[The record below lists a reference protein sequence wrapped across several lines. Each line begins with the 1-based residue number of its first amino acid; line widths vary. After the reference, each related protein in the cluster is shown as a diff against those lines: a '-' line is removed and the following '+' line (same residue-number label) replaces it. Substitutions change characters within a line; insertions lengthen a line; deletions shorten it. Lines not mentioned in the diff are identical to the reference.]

1 MHPTFCITCS
11 HCFLR
16 VVVDDDSTKTNVEP
30 HPKIIHSISTRFIPF
45 PFHSFMLTGCNTS
58 PGIFGVSNHKVWMSC
73 RPKQHV
79 CVCVCVCF
87 FFGGWVG
94 QTFTLWWQKIWDYIF
109 LGVIFL
115 IKKLLKIWKIS
126 QKNWGA
132 KKYPQIWKNKNK
144 IPVPKTGSAILSLK

>member
-1 MHPTFCITCS
+1 VHPTFCITCC

-16 VVVDDDSTKTNVEP
+16 VVDDDSTKTNVEP

-45 PFHSFMLTGCNTS
+45 HFIHSCWRDATHHPEFLVFLTIRYECLAVPS
-58 PGIFGVSNHKVWMSC
+58 SM
-73 RPKQHV
+73 

-87 FFGGWVG
+87 FLGGWVG
-94 QTFTLWWQKIWDYIF
+94 QTFTTWWQKFWDYII

-115 IKKLLKIWKIS
+115 IKKLLMIWKFS

-132 KKYPQIWKNKNK
+132 KKTHKIEKIKNK
-144 IPVPKTGSAILSLK
+144 IPVPKTISAILSLK

>member
-1 MHPTFCITCS
+1 VHPTFCITCS

-58 PGIFGVSNHKVWMSC
+58 PRILGVSNHKVWMSC
-73 RPKQHV
+73 HPKQHM
-79 CVCVCVCF
+79 CVCVRVF
-87 FFGGWVG
+87 FWGRGGSN
-94 QTFTLWWQKIWDYIF
+94 FHTLAKILGLHIF

-115 IKKLLKIWKIS
+115 NKKLLKIWKIS

-144 IPVPKTGSAILSLK
+144 IPVPKTRSAILSLK

>member
-1 MHPTFCITCS
+1 VHPTFCITCS

-58 PGIFGVSNHKVWMSC
+58 PRILGVSNHKVWMSC
-73 RPKQHV
+73 SQAA
-79 CVCVCVCF
+79 CVCVCF
-87 FFGGWVG
+87 FLGVGWVKLSC
-94 QTFTLWWQKIWDYIF
+94 FWWQKFWDYIF

-115 IKKLLKIWKIS
+115 IKKLLKIWKFS

-132 KKYPQIWKNKNK
+132 KIIHKFEKIKIKSQFPRLDQQFWASNKHF
-144 IPVPKTGSAILSLK
+144 